1 MLSLR
6 QPASLDDGEPL
17 LRQGEA
23 RCQGKEQGCEKPA
36 APAGKRPQ
44 RGTDTGHTGP
54 RDPHPDRRGLVEPL
68 GGRDAGCHDHHDPR
82 LPAMNQDRRPWRLK
96 DMTPGLVGE
105 RLLQRP
111 TLIVPVG
118 TTEQHGPH
126 LPLGCDTIIVE
137 RLADDLSA
145 SFGIPRTPTVEYGVH
160 ATTRPFPGSAALR
173 RRTLHRVMNELIESW
188 EEGAGVR
195 EFVILTAQSSEGH
208 LEALSTIR
216 TDEATVQVVDIF
228 SLNFGSLLERAAPIQ
243 GGELDTSLLL
253 YLAPHLVRMDLA
265 QDFEVSA
272 RLLARYRPGQSRR
285 LPEGSPG
292 SIGYPSLAS
301 AQKGERLYT
310 FILERVSRC
319 LAGS

>member
-1 MLSLR
+1 
-6 QPASLDDGEPL
+6 
-17 LRQGEA
+17 
-23 RCQGKEQGCEKPA
+23 
-36 APAGKRPQ
+36 
-44 RGTDTGHTGP
+44 
-54 RDPHPDRRGLVEPL
+54 
-68 GGRDAGCHDHHDPR
+68 
-82 LPAMNQDRRPWRLK
+82 
-96 DMTPGLVGE
+96 MTPVSVGE
-105 RLLQRP
+105 RLLLRP

-145 SFGIPRTPTVEYGVH
+145 AFGVPRAPTVEYGVH
-160 ATTRPFPGSAALR
+160 APMRSLPGGATLR

-188 EEGAGVR
+188 EAGAGVR
-195 EFVILTAQSSEGH
+195 EFMILTAQSSEAH

-216 TDEATVQVVDIF
+216 TDGATVQVVDIF
-228 SLNFGSLLERAAPIQ
+228 GIDFSPLLERPAPIH

-265 QDFEVSA
+265 QDFAPTESM
-272 RLLARYRPGQSRR
+272 LARYRPGHSRH
-285 LPEGSPG
+285 LPQGSPG
-292 SIGYPSLAS
+292 SVGYPSLAS

-319 LAGS
+319 LVRS

>member
-1 MLSLR
+1 MH
-6 QPASLDDGEPL
+6 QE
-17 LRQGEA
+17 
-23 RCQGKEQGCEKPA
+23 
-36 APAGKRPQ
+36 
-44 RGTDTGHTGP
+44 
-54 RDPHPDRRGLVEPL
+54 
-68 GGRDAGCHDHHDPR
+68 
-82 LPAMNQDRRPWRLK
+82 RRPWRLK
-96 DMTPGLVGE
+96 EMTPGMIGE
-105 RLLQRP
+105 RLLERP

-137 RLADDLSA
+137 RLADDLSE

-228 SLNFGSLLERAAPIQ
+228 GVNFEDLLEQPAPIQ
-243 GGELDTSLLL
+243 GGEVDTSLLL
-253 YLAPHLVRMDLA
+253 FLAPHLVHMELA
-265 QDFEVSA
+265 RDFPLSPAV
-272 RLLARYRPGQSRR
+272 LARYRPGQSRR

-292 SIGYPSLAS
+292 SVGYPTLAS
-301 AQKGERLYT
+301 AQKGERLYR
-310 FILERVSRC
+310 FILDRVSRC
-319 LAGS
+319 LVKS

>member
-1 MLSLR
+1 L
-6 QPASLDDGEPL
+6 
-17 LRQGEA
+17 
-23 RCQGKEQGCEKPA
+23 KE
-36 APAGKRPQ
+36 
-44 RGTDTGHTGP
+44 
-54 RDPHPDRRGLVEPL
+54 
-68 GGRDAGCHDHHDPR
+68 
-82 LPAMNQDRRPWRLK
+82 
-96 DMTPGLVGE
+96 MTPELIGE
-105 RLLQRP
+105 RLLERP

-137 RLADDLSA
+137 RLADDLSE

-228 SLNFGSLLERAAPIQ
+228 GVNFEDLLERPAPIQ
-243 GGELDTSLLL
+243 GGEIDTSLLL
-253 YLAPHLVRMDLA
+253 YLAPHLVKMDLA
-265 QDFEVSA
+265 RDFPLTPD
-272 RLLARYRPGQSRR
+272 LLARYRPGQSRH

-292 SIGYPSLAS
+292 SVGYPTLAS
-301 AQKGERLYT
+301 AQKGERLYR
-310 FILERVSRC
+310 FIIDRVSRC
-319 LAGS
+319 LTGS